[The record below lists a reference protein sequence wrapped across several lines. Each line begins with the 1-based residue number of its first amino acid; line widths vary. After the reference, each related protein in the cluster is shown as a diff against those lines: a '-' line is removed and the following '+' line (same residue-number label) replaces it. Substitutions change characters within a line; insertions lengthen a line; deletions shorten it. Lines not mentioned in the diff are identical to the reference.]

1 MHQNDI
7 EDFLEGSRTEPAA
20 TTQLNPIDFAHLAQK
35 SKIDSRKGMMSAEE
49 QAIVES
55 QYWFE
60 ALQLKQVRHELTGV
74 GAVISN
80 VFWEDHKV
88 WDEVRIFFGQ
98 SIKLLNTRSF
108 NWHQLTQCGIN

>member
-55 QYWFE
+55 QY
-60 ALQLKQVRHELTGV
+60 
-74 GAVISN
+74 
-80 VFWEDHKV
+80 
-88 WDEVRIFFGQ
+88 
-98 SIKLLNTRSF
+98 
-108 NWHQLTQCGIN
+108 